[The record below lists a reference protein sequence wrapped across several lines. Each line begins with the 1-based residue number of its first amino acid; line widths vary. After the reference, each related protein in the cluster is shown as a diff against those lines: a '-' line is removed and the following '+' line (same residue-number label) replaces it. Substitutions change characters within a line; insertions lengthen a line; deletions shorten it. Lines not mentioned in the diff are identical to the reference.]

1 MKGWKKYSAIAM
13 AAVVTAGACAQG
25 GALYRATTASAQE
38 TEETQRTTLNIVKDE
53 EETEVPETEKPAGTA
68 GAQETV
74 ASDTEAA
81 ADTVSDT
88 SDEESERVTLNR
100 GDASTTV
107 SDDEENAAETET
119 SEASETEE
127 ETELSEDADNTDSG
141 NIALGSSQTID
152 TAESVSGGASLT
164 DVSEIVENCLPSVVS
179 VTVVAETEEAD
190 ADSDY
195 SSDYYDYYY
204 YDMGSTETESQTQKR
219 TVSGVIIAQ
228 NEEELLIATG
238 YQAVSDA
245 EELTVTFSV
254 GAEEE
259 DDLTVSAKVK
269 SSSASSGLAVLAVDL
284 DEIEENVLSQ
294 LKIANL
300 GSSEDLKMGQAAVV
314 LSDCGYGLVV
324 TVGIISATNL
334 TVTLNDVSVEVILT
348 DAADGSSSGG
358 ALLNTSGELIG
369 ICVTD
374 DSGEDTDGIG
384 YAIPIDTAAPI
395 LEQLINKET
404 RDKLS
409 DSERGYIG
417 ATVLTVSD
425 EATGT
430 YNMPAGAFVYEVTEG
445 SAADEAGI
453 QSGDII
459 SAIEGESVSSSTEL
473 IEIMSYYAPG
483 ETITLE
489 VQTANNGTYEARE
502 VEVTLQAASG
512 ASGTSDEDSSSS
524 DETED
529 GSDEDKSERSS
540 DEFDDG
546 FSDGFEEYNSQFQ

>member
-1 MKGWKKYSAIAM
+1 MKGWKKYGAVAM
-13 AAVVTAGACAQG
+13 AAVVTASVCAQG
-25 GALYRATTASAQE
+25 SVLYRTNQASAQE
-38 TEETQRTTLNIVKDE
+38 TEETQRVTLNIVKDE
-53 EETEVPETEKPAGTA
+53 EETESSETEKTTGAT

-74 ASDTEAA
+74 AGDTESSAE
-81 ADTVSDT
+81 TVSDP

-100 GDASTTV
+100 ESDSAAS
-107 SDDEENAAETET
+107 SDAETD
-119 SEASETEE
+119 AEE
-127 ETELSEDADNTDSG
+127 ETEKTEMSESEEETEAYGETSGADSG
-141 NIALGSSQTID
+141 EITLGSGQTID
-152 TAESVSGGASLT
+152 TVERVSDSASLT
-164 DVSEIVENCLPSVVS
+164 DVSEIVENCLPSIVS
-179 VTVVAETEEAD
+179 VTVVSEAD
-190 ADSDY
+190 EE
-195 SSDYYDYYY
+195 SSDSAYDSYYG
-204 YDMGSTETESQTQKR
+204 MEITETEAETLVT

-228 NEEELLIATG
+228 SEEELLIATG

-245 EELTVTFSV
+245 ENLTVTFSV
-254 GAEEE
+254 DAEDT

-269 SSSASSGLAVLAVDL
+269 GTSASSGLAVLAVEL
-284 DEIEENVLSQ
+284 EEIEASVLSQ
-294 LKIANL
+294 LKIANP
-300 GSSEDLKMGQAAVV
+300 GSSEELKMGQTAVV
-314 LSDCGYGLVV
+314 LSDCGYGM
-324 TVGIISATNL
+324 TATIGIISATNL
-334 TVTLNDVSVEVILT
+334 TVTLNDVSMEVILT

-358 ALLNTSGELIG
+358 ALLNTFGELIG

-374 DSGEDTDGIG
+374 DSGDAADGIG
-384 YAIPIDTAAPI
+384 YAIPIDTAIPI

-417 ATVLTVSD
+417 ATVLTVSE

-473 IEIMSYYAPG
+473 IEKMSYYAPG

-512 ASGTSDEDSSSS
+512 SASTSAEDSFSSDEDGDSS
-524 DETED
+524 DGESSGRSSD
-529 GSDEDKSERSS
+529 GFS

-546 FSDGFEEYNSQFQ
+546 FSDGFEDYNNQFN

>member
-1 MKGWKKYSAIAM
+1 MKGWKKYGAVAM
-13 AAVVTAGACAQG
+13 AAVVTVSVCAQG
-25 GALYRATTASAQE
+25 SVLYRTNQASAQE
-38 TEETQRTTLNIVKDE
+38 TEETQRVTLNIVKDE
-53 EETEVPETEKPAGTA
+53 EETESSEMKKTAGAT

-74 ASDTEAA
+74 AGDTESSAE
-81 ADTVSDT
+81 TVSDP

-100 GDASTTV
+100 GNDSAASSDAETDAEGETEKTEMSE
-107 SDDEENAAETET
+107 SEEETET
-119 SEASETEE
+119 SGGTSGA
-127 ETELSEDADNTDSG
+127 DSG
-141 NIALGSSQTID
+141 EITLGIGQTID
-152 TAESVSGGASLT
+152 TVERVSESASLT
-164 DVSEIVENCLPSVVS
+164 DVSEIVENCLPSLVS
-179 VTVVAETEEAD
+179 VTVVSEAD
-190 ADSDY
+190 EE
-195 SSDYYDYYY
+195 SSDSYYG
-204 YDMGSTETESQTQKR
+204 MEITETEAETQVT

-228 NEEELLIATG
+228 SEEELLIATG
-238 YQAVSDA
+238 YQAVSDV
-245 EELTVTFSV
+245 ENLTVTFSAD
-254 GAEEE
+254 AEDT

-269 SSSASSGLAVLAVDL
+269 GTSASSGLAVLAVEL
-284 DEIEENVLSQ
+284 EEIEASVLSQ
-294 LKIANL
+294 LKIANP
-300 GSSEDLKMGQAAVV
+300 GSSEELKMGQTAVV
-314 LSDCGYGLVV
+314 LSDCGYGMVA
-324 TVGIISATNL
+324 TVGIISATDL
-334 TVTLNDVSVEVILT
+334 TVTLNDVSMEVILT

-374 DSGEDTDGIG
+374 DSGDAADGIG
-384 YAIPIDTAAPI
+384 YAIPIDTAVPI

-417 ATVLTVSD
+417 ATVLTVSE

-473 IEIMSYYAPG
+473 IEKMSYYAPG

-512 ASGTSDEDSSSS
+512 SASTSAEDEAEDSFSSDEDGDSSKGENSGRSS
-524 DETED
+524 D
-529 GSDEDKSERSS
+529 GFS

-546 FSDGFEEYNSQFQ
+546 FSDGFEDYNNQFN

>member
-1 MKGWKKYSAIAM
+1 MKGWKKYGAIAM
-13 AAVVTAGACAQG
+13 AVVVTTGACAQG
-25 GALYRATTASAQE
+25 GALYQAATASAQE

-53 EETEVPETEKPAGTA
+53 EETEAPETEKSISTT

-74 ASDTEAA
+74 APDTEAA

-88 SDEESERVTLNR
+88 SGEESERVTLNR
-100 GDASTTV
+100 GDASAAV
-107 SDDEENAAETET
+107 SDDEENTAEPET
-119 SEASETEE
+119 SAVSETEE
-127 ETELSEDADNTDSG
+127 ETELSEDADNADSG
-141 NIALGSSQTID
+141 DIALGSGQTID
-152 TAESVSGGASLT
+152 TAESVSGSASLT
-164 DVSEIVENCLPSVVS
+164 DVSEVVENCLPSVVS
-179 VTVVAETEEAD
+179 VTVVSEAEEAD
-190 ADSDY
+190 VDSDY
-195 SSDYYDYYY
+195 SSDYYYYGM
-204 YDMGSTETESQTQKR
+204 DTAEAESLTQET

-238 YQAVSDA
+238 YQAVSAA

-259 DDLTVSAKVK
+259 DDLTASAKVK
-269 SSSASSGLAVLAVDL
+269 SSSSSSGLAVLAVDL
-284 DEIEENVLSQ
+284 DEIEESVLSQ

-314 LSDCGYGLVV
+314 LSDCGYGLVA

-348 DAADGSSSGG
+348 DAADGCSSGG

-374 DSGEDTDGIG
+374 DSGDGTDGVG

-512 ASGTSDEDSSSS
+512 VSGTSDEDSSSS

-529 GSDEDKSERSS
+529 GSDEDKSDRSS